1 MNIPESVRKTL
12 ERLEAAGFE
21 AWLVG
26 GCVRDSFMGRSG
38 GDYDICTSARPEETK
53 AVFADCRVIE
63 TGIRHGTV
71 TVLWEGLPMEI
82 TTFRCD
88 GSYSDGRRP
97 DSVSFTPSLEE
108 DLKRRDF
115 TINAMAWSPERG
127 LVDLFGG
134 QEDLRRKRIRC
145 VGEAKK
151 RFREDGLR
159 ILRALRFAARFG
171 FEIEY
176 DTAAAMHREA
186 PLLCILSV
194 ERVLTELRGILC
206 EKGTGALLEEFADVF
221 RVILPELKDT
231 ARIDRAPADFNLRMA
246 MLLEEDA
253 ECALRRLKSDNA
265 TLHAV
270 CLLAEGLREGAVQTR
285 PAMRRRLSQQGEEN
299 TRLLAAVQG
308 TEALL
313 EETLA
318 AGGPFSIKE
327 LAVGGGDLAA
337 LGMEKGPAI
346 GEALGKLL
354 EAVWDGDCTNERE
367 ALLSYA
373 SARLFSSPLR

>member
-1 MNIPESVRKTL
+1 MNIPETVRKTL
-12 ERLEAAGFE
+12 ERLEEAGFE

-26 GCVRDSFMGRSG
+26 GCVRDSLMGRGG

-88 GSYSDGRRP
+88 GDYSDGRHP
-97 DSVSFTPSLEE
+97 DSVAFTPSLEE

-115 TINAMAWSPERG
+115 TINAMAWSPRRG
-127 LVDLFGG
+127 LVDLYNG
-134 QEDLRRKRIRC
+134 QEDLHRKRIRC

-159 ILRALRFAARFG
+159 ILRAMRFAARFG

-206 EKGTGALLEEFADVF
+206 GKGAAAVVEEFADVL
-221 RVILPELKDT
+221 RVVIPELRDTMLPEH
-231 ARIDRAPADFNLRMA
+231 APADFRLRMA
-246 MLLEEDA
+246 LLLRDDA
-253 ECALRRLKSDNA
+253 EEVLRRLKSDNA

-270 CLLAEGLREGAVQTR
+270 SLLAEGLREGPVQTV
-285 PAMRRRLSQQGEEN
+285 PAMRRRLSRQGEEN
-299 TRLLAAVQG
+299 ARLLAAVQR

-313 EETLA
+313 AETLA
-318 AGGPFSIKE
+318 AGGPFSVRE
-327 LAVGGGDLAA
+327 LAIGGGELAA

-346 GEALGKLL
+346 GEALQKLL
-354 EAVWDGDCTNERE
+354 EAVWDEDCPNEGE

-373 SARLFSSPLR
+373 RACLLSSPLR